1 MGAKR
6 LDCQNIPT
14 GAHSQREIRIDRW
27 RLKLMRKTQEEPNE
41 AGTFDVLVT
50 LKKHERCEKPQ
61 KDGAD

>member
-1 MGAKR
+1 V
-6 LDCQNIPT
+6 
-14 GAHSQREIRIDRW
+14 EIEVDEVH
-27 RLKLMRKTQEEPNE
+27 KTQEEPNE